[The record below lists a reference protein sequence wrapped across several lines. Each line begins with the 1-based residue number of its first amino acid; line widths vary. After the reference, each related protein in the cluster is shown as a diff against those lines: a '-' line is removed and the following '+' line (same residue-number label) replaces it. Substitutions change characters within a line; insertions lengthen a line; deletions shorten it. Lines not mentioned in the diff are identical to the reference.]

1 MADTNRTTEE
11 AERAAGL
18 AKKTDN
24 PKLKSAWLRLA
35 QSYQTL
41 VRHMTRAEHHAKIR
55 REENER
61 IKGPD

>member
-1 MADTNRTTEE
+1 MAETNPVTEE
-11 AERAAGL
+11 AERAAAL

-55 REENER
+55 REENEK
-61 IKGPD
+61 IGGPG